1 MFKFV
6 EKKLIFL
13 PLIPLKLNGDW
24 SMRRKKK
31 KKKNFSLYI
40 HGTSL

>member
-31 KKKNFSLYI
+31 KKFSLYI